1 MSKLNNSKSGQGSSM
16 VGLSSFSGLSFFA
29 DEEPKKFDKMMNY
42 CFNIFHQEKLKR
54 EKIKSH
60 EGEYTIKKGNKM
72 IDTYEIL
79 KNVKNL
85 ARKKAAP
92 VKPKEEDQENH
103 EEEQMTKEELE
114 FAKAAKKNLE
124 DYPMLINR
132 TSDIKMDIASQARKQ
147 SSVSLFAIDKFTTKQ
162 LENRSIQ
169 KVNKVFANYF
179 RNKDPDSEEIKE
191 ISDIIHAN
199 RVKNQQ
205 IILNSRFFNHT
216 CEKFKPVISNSKNL
230 LQPQQKQFILRGISK
245 TLAPCRI
252 PADYLERRKYYNA
265 LFTNQKLM
273 KVYNALPKREKQVL
287 TFKELTEAIMK
298 MTEEVSERVYL
309 LYFYMC
315 TNMKVDTFSHFSD
328 FDNVFIKKN
337 EATEEKMNK
346 TGFKGSTRPNFAS
359 KEKMNKTFHKTK
371 NEATES
377 PILSID
383 EEIEKL
389 VDKDQA
395 WKLGVSN
402 FVGINN
408 IFIELLKCIGI
419 QSDNIKR
426 IQGFFKPT
434 LSQDLKKS
442 MKIDFQYAIPNHEWI
457 KVNIYDNWYFID
469 PFLGCGY
476 YNKEEIFIE
485 EFNTFYF
492 LLPSSI
498 LIDTHLPRKEEDQ
511 FLMKPIRPTEFI
523 NTHPIDYKIFFDSV
537 GKFNFNPLQPYLPYI
552 IMKPNT
558 QQNIL
563 FELPFPI
570 ILEIYDI
577 ESMKLQTDRFLSFVR
592 SGMSY
597 SIQVS
602 QLERIGVY
610 TIVIKAQ
617 NDPKNLSVVSE
628 VARITV
634 VITTQD

>member
-1 MSKLNNSKSGQGSSM
+1 MSKLNSIKSGQSSM
-16 VGLSSFSGLSFFA
+16 IGLTSYNGLSFFT

-42 CFNIFHQEKLKR
+42 CFNIFHQEKIKR
-54 EKIKSH
+54 EKIKCQES
-60 EGEYTIKKGNKM
+60 ETGLIKGSKM

-92 VKPKEEDQENH
+92 VKTKDENQEV
-103 EEEQMTKEELE
+103 EEEAMTKEELE

-124 DYPMLINR
+124 DYPTLVNR
-132 TSDIKMDIASQARKQ
+132 TSEMKIDMANQARKQ
-147 SSVSLFAIDKFTTKQ
+147 SSVSLFAIDKFTSTQ

-169 KVNKVFANYF
+169 KVNKIFTNYF

-230 LQPQQKQFILRGISK
+230 LQPQQKQFIIRGISK
-245 TLAPCRI
+245 TLAPCKI

-265 LFTNQKLM
+265 LFANQKLM
-273 KVYNALPKREKQVL
+273 KLYNGLPKREKQIL
-287 TFKELTEAIMK
+287 TYKELSDSIMK
-298 MTEEVSERVYL
+298 MTEEVSERVFL
-309 LYFYMC
+309 LYNYMC
-315 TNMKVDTFSHFSD
+315 TNMKADTLTHMAE
-328 FDNVFIKKN
+328 FDNVFLKKN
-337 EATEEKMNK
+337 EAAEEKMNK
-346 TGFKGSTRPNFAS
+346 TGFKSSMRPNFAS
-359 KEKMNKTFHKTK
+359 KDKMNKTFHKTK
-371 NEATES
+371 NDAAEIPS
-377 PILSID
+377 LSID
-383 EEIEKL
+383 DEIEKL

-395 WKLGVSN
+395 WKLGVTN
-402 FVGINN
+402 FVGMNN
-408 IFIELLKCIGI
+408 IFIEMLKSIGI

-434 LSQDLKKS
+434 LNQDLKKS

-457 KVNIYDNWYFID
+457 KLNLYDNWYFID

-492 LLPSSI
+492 LIPSSI
-498 LIDTHLPRKEEDQ
+498 LIDTHLPRLEDDQ
-511 FLMKPIRPTEFI
+511 YLMKPVRPTEFI

-537 GKFNFNPLQPYLPYI
+537 GKYNFNPLQPYLPYI

-570 ILEIYDI
+570 ILELYDV
-577 ESMKLQTDRFLSFVR
+577 ESMKLQTERFLSFVR

-597 SIQVS
+597 SLQVS

-628 VARITV
+628 AARITV